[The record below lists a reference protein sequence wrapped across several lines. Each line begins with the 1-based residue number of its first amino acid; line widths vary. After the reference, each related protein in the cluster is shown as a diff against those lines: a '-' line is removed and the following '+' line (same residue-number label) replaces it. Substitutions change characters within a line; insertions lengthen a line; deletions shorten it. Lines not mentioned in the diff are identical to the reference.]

1 MTEMNKK
8 TMATPKKQI
17 APRMSDE
24 AVQAKTG
31 KTWKQWFA
39 VLDKA
44 GASQMTHQDIA
55 KYLSEDQGVA
65 PWWCQM
71 VTVNY
76 EQQTGRRQNHQRP
89 DGFQI
94 SVSRT
99 LTVPVAKAYRLF
111 AVNKERDAW
120 LGENG
125 LQVRKATPN
134 KSMRVT
140 WKDGKTSLEINF
152 YAKGNDKSQVVV
164 QHSKLANASAAA
176 RMKTYWGQALDRLR
190 DAVG

>member
-1 MTEMNKK
+1 MP
-8 TMATPKKQI
+8 TPKTKT

-31 KTWKQWFA
+31 KNWKQWFA

-44 GASQMTHQDIA
+44 GAKKMTHKEIA
-55 KYLSEDQGVA
+55 RYLSEAQGVG

-71 VTVNY
+71 VTVIY
-76 EQQTGRRQNHQRP
+76 EQQSGRRDHHEKA

-99 LTVPVAKAYRLF
+99 LSAPVAKVYRSF
-111 AVNKERDAW
+111 AMEKERSAW
-120 LGENG
+120 LGEDG
-125 LQVRKATPN
+125 LHVRKATPN

-140 WKDGKTSLEINF
+140 WKDKKTSLEINF
-152 YAKGNDKSQVVV
+152 YPKGEDKSQVVV
-164 QHSKLANASAAA
+164 QHSKLANAAAA
-176 RMKTYWGQALDRLR
+176 AKMKTYWGKKLDHLR
-190 DAVG
+190 DSVG